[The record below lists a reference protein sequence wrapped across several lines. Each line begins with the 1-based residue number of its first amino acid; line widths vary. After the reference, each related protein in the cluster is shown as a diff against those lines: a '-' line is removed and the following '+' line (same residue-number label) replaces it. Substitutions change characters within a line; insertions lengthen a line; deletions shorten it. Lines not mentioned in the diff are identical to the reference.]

1 MPIEPRFTP
10 VADRT
15 TQCKCTGMVRRSDV
29 GSMGHTGLSLTIDK
43 AGGLA
48 RLLLE
53 NLLQS
58 KMAIPDVRDFERRGE
73 GSGLLWKGTV
83 A

>member
-1 MPIEPRFTP
+1 
-10 VADRT
+10 
-15 TQCKCTGMVRRSDV
+15 
-29 GSMGHTGLSLTIDK
+29 MGHTGLSLTIDK